1 MKTRHPIRSWLL
13 SFILML
19 ASINLFAQ
27 TELLKFDFKAVAKG
41 GKGVVVFSN
50 QTNLTIT
57 DFTAYGGITITGQD
71 ANVQTKTWNA
81 TSYSASN
88 TEYCAIKVTPTNGA
102 SIDLSRISLNVSL
115 GAADKSPNNIKIIA
129 SKDEFDTHIVLGEIL
144 EITTKQANLDNVLFP
159 DDNTMEVNSGE
170 TVEIRF
176 IVWSTRTVTNVNFN
190 FISLS
195 LSGTYDAGGL
205 KDAPENHVTN
215 FSTNLGTPD
224 YNTVVLSWTDAED
237 TDGYLIKE
245 ASRPAPENGT
255 PEINSAGYVYNV
267 PSGVGTVTF
276 TPMCEN
282 VNWAY
287 KIYPYNNSGSDIL
300 YKTDGT
306 VPQANVTTAI
316 EPGISPII
324 ATDGLAAA
332 NNTDNQW
339 VKGFIRGVINTVA
352 PNTIYID
359 PTEEQVNTAGNPP
372 AANIQMNVLLAD
384 TKAENNVAN
393 MFYVKLTDVFIRSMI
408 NLQTNYT
415 NLNKAIAV
423 KGKIVDAAATLNG
436 VTYKGF
442 SLVYSYRWLN
452 DGDVITNVFQ
462 TNSNLKIEGEVQTI
476 KVEGISTPS
485 TLNLYT
491 LSGTLLK
498 TQHAVSHAAQ
508 FDNTTQGYY
517 LLVISNEYGA
527 DSFKVLVK

>member
-1 MKTRHPIRSWLL
+1 
-13 SFILML
+13 ML

-27 TELLKFDFKAVAKG
+27 TELLKFDFRSVTKG

-57 DFTAYGGITITGQD
+57 DFTAYGEGITITGQD

-102 SIDLSRISLNVSL
+102 SIDLSTISLNVSL

-144 EITTKQANLDNVLFP
+144 EITTKQANLNNLSFP
-159 DDNTMEVNSGE
+159 DDNTMKVNSGE

-176 IVWSTRTVTNVNFN
+176 IVWSTREVTNVNFN
-190 FISLS
+190 FITLI

-205 KDAPENHVTN
+205 KDAPENHVTD
-215 FSTNLGTPD
+215 FAANLGTPD
-224 YNTVVLSWTDAED
+224 YNTVVLSWTDSED
-237 TDGYLIKE
+237 ADGYLIKE
-245 ASRPAPENGT
+245 ASRPAPDNGT
-255 PEINSAGYVYNV
+255 PETNSSGYVYNV
-267 PSGVGTVTF
+267 ASGVETVTF

-282 VNWAY
+282 VNWSY
-287 KIYPYNNSGSDIL
+287 KIYPYNNSGGDIL

-339 VKGFIRGVINTVA
+339 VKGFIRGVINTIN

-372 AANIQMNVLLAD
+372 DANIQMNVLLAD
-384 TKAENNVAN
+384 NKVENNVSN
-393 MFYVKLTDVFIRSMI
+393 MFYAKLSDVYIRSML
-408 NLQTNYT
+408 NLQNNYT
-415 NLNKAIAV
+415 NLNKAIAI
-423 KGKIVDAAATLNG
+423 KGKIVNGAATLNG
-436 VTYKGF
+436 VSYKGF
-442 SLVYSYRWLN
+442 SLVYSFRWLT
-452 DGDVITNVFQ
+452 DDDIITHLFKINE
-462 TNSNLKIEGEVQTI
+462 NLIASGNQGSIHVN
-476 KVEGISTPS
+476 GITTPS
-485 TLNLYT
+485 TIHVYT
-491 LSGTLLK
+491 LVGKLLQSTYTANHTCTIENLQK
-498 TQHAVSHAAQ
+498 A
-508 FDNTTQGYY
+508 YY
-517 LLVISNEYGA
+517 LVTVSNEYGA